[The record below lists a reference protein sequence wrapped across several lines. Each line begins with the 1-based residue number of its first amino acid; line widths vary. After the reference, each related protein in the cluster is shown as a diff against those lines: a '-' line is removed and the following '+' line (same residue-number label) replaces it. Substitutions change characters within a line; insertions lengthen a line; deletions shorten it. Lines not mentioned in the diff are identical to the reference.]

1 MKSKGINVLSLFD
14 GMSCGQ
20 IALNRLGI
28 KISKYYASEI
38 DKAPIKVT
46 QHNYPET
53 IQVGD
58 VTKVKGEDLPQIDL
72 LIGGSPCFTGENLVM
87 TSNGY
92 VPIKEIK
99 VGDMVLTH
107 QNRYRK
113 VLQIGGEKKE
123 TIIIKSQGSTK
134 IETTKNH
141 PFYCFEENNQ
151 DFKFTWKN
159 IGEFKKEDKV
169 VSINWGITKDLENF
183 SDIDLYIMGR
193 FLADGCCWKT
203 KRKNRK
209 DSYIY
214 KFKISVGK
222 HELEDF
228 KNKVDDRFSYIE
240 ERTVFNAFIYKKEW
254 VELGENFGHLA
265 HNKFIPNF
273 ILDLPVERLKIFL
286 QGYMDGDGHIRKQAS
301 KVNIYKRNTTVSEKL
316 ALTLSLAIQKC
327 YNGVSIYHTKRKD
340 KHIIENRVVNQKDS
354 YEVSYSEYEPKFS
367 KYKSFKS
374 YTTYN
379 LTKSISFK
387 ESGINNVYNIEVE
400 EDNSYIVN
408 NLIVHN
414 CQGFSFAGKKL
425 NFEDPR
431 SILFFEFVRL
441 LDECKPKYF
450 LLENVKMK
458 KEWQDVISNL
468 LGVQP
473 IRINSSKFIAA
484 KRDRLYWTNIPNIT
498 EPIDKEISFDD
509 INSNIDEWIESERIE
524 RIAAWKAQQK
534 PLKNA
539 TLIGSKSKLPCLIA
553 RGYNQYHSGMIL
565 ITNGEKYRYLTN
577 EEAEMAQGVPVGYT
591 SICTD
596 RERSHMLG
604 NGWTVDVIAHI
615 FSPLKNEL

>member
-58 VTKVKGEDLPQIDL
+58 VTKLKGEDLPQIDL

-539 TLIGSKSKLPCLIA
+539 TLIGSKSKLPCLTA